1 MNDTVKI
8 PNVDLI
14 RDLLSEELLAEF
26 MRYRV
31 VPSRNAARLDVDIFG
46 ETSSGPFLDVIDLQK
61 IQRVL
66 VGPGPDGAGKVL
78 ISAGERPDDGWTY
91 LEISVNTVDLKDEVC
106 TINEK

>member
-1 MNDTVKI
+1 MNETVKI

-14 RDLLSEELLAEF
+14 RDLLSEELSAEF

-31 VPSRNAARLDVDIFG
+31 VPSRNADRLDVDIFG
-46 ETSSGPFLDVIDLQK
+46 ATSSGPFLDVIDLQK

>member
-1 MNDTVKI
+1 MNETVKI
-8 PNVDLI
+8 PNMDLI
-14 RDLLSEELLAEF
+14 RDLLSEELLADI

-31 VPSRNAARLDVDIFG
+31 VPSGNADQLNVDIFG
-46 ETSSGPFLDVIDLQK
+46 QTSSGPFLNVIDLQK
-61 IQRVL
+61 IQDVL

-91 LEISVNTVDLKDEVC
+91 LEITVNTVDLKDEVC

>member
-1 MNDTVKI
+1 MSETVKI

-14 RDLLSEELLAEF
+14 RDRLSEELLADI

-31 VPSRNAARLDVDIFG
+31 APSGNADQLDVCIFG
-46 ETSSGPFLDVIDLQK
+46 QTSSGPSLSLINLQK
-61 IQRVL
+61 VQDIL

-91 LEISVNTVDLKDEVC
+91 LEITVNTVDLKDEVC